1 MRCRIASVMATLS
14 AAMFSCVVAAG
25 PAVAAETVVRV
36 TCHPDNAKVATP
48 VVIGLE
54 GVDAGKNLP
63 AGVIMVEEGTAKRV
77 AGQVITGPGR
87 SLCFIMPPR
96 EMGGGVRT
104 FRITEDRPGPAGLT
118 VSDKDPDRLV
128 VSELGKP
135 VLAFVRNPILK
146 KGVPGRYRRMGYL
159 HPVYDLDGTVLTD
172 DFPRDH
178 FHHRGVSWAW
188 PRVTYAGHLYD
199 MWHIA
204 DIKRRLRKVLSTE
217 AGPVCAVL
225 RINNEWA
232 IEDHPTGDAK
242 DRGYQKPPVVDEK
255 VELCVWSADKTA
267 RIVDV
272 FLTLTALKG
281 PVSIGGR
288 HTQSKGYGGFNCRFA
303 PRKETVL
310 FGPNGR
316 QPDVVN
322 KVPMAWSD
330 LSAKFDSGNPRVS
343 GMAMFD
349 SPSNPGF
356 PSGWSNRTYGYLN
369 PAWPGLDKYVLEPGK
384 PLRLRYRV
392 YIHRGDVVAG
402 KVVFAQRSFV
412 HPPSGTIVTAP

>member
-1 MRCRIASVMATLS
+1 MRCRSVIPMMIVPVLLVCTVQVGVSPAAQTL
-14 AAMFSCVVAAG
+14 V
-25 PAVAAETVVRV
+25 EV
-36 TCHPDNAKVATP
+36 TCHPDNLKVPTP
-48 VVIGLE
+48 VIVGLQKVE
-54 GVDAGKNLP
+54 AAKELP
-63 AGVIMVEEGTAKRV
+63 ATCMLVEEGTARRV
-77 AGQVITGPGR
+77 PAQVITGPGK

-96 EMGGGVRT
+96 ENAGGVRR
-104 FRITEDRPGPAGLT
+104 FRVTEHRPGPAGLA
-118 VSDKDPDRLV
+118 VSTDDPDRLIV
-128 VSELGKP
+128 NELGKP
-135 VLAFVRNPILK
+135 VLTMIRGPILK
-146 KGVPGRYRRMGYL
+146 KGVPGKYRRMGYL

-188 PRVTYAGHLYD
+188 PRVKYAGRLYD
-199 MWHIA
+199 MWHIT

-225 RINNEWA
+225 RVNHEWA
-232 IEDHPTGDAK
+232 LEDHPTGENK

-255 VELCVWSADKTA
+255 VELCVWSAGKTG
-267 RIVDV
+267 RIIDV

-288 HTQSKGYGGFNCRFA
+288 HTESKGYGGFNCRFA
-303 PRKETVL
+303 PRKDTVL

-322 KVPMAWSD
+322 RVPMAWSD
-330 LSAKFDSGNPRVS
+330 LSAKFDPETKRVS
-343 GMAMFD
+343 GMAIFD

-369 PAWPGLDKYVLEPGK
+369 PAWPGLDKHVLEPGK

-402 KVVFAQRSFV
+402 KVVHAQRSFV
-412 HPPSGTIVTAP
+412 HPPSGSVLTKP